1 MDTLNIHVEII
12 DHPSGDQLPILLDC
26 DGLPIPM
33 PSEFVM
39 GRRALGI
46 NTLVRNL
53 RELSVLYRWLEKERI
68 DLWGRIVKGNAFTEA
83 EIRGGLIESLR
94 RDQSQ
99 GRKVKKLT
107 VTPNSFNQR
116 LTTIRQFIGL
126 HFDIYLGSIPSN
138 DMRYEHI
145 REQKIRSI
153 SWLDNSFISAPPK
166 NASKQKGLS
175 LRQAKF
181 LVNCLDPKNDQI
193 FGRDPSV
200 RFRNY
205 ILVMIMLNYGLRPGE
220 LLSLK
225 VEDIEFGAIS
235 AIKVVRRPPDS
246 KDKRRP
252 RPHIKRNGRVM
263 PIDNPIFAKYIDEYI
278 MIWREKLEAN
288 ASEDSEYLI
297 LSDEGKPLSQPSI
310 VQFFQILRNRYPEEL
325 PSNLSAKSLR
335 HTFSSNMER
344 LLREAGMGEDRRAEA
359 LADLR
364 GDSSLSSQEVYIAQ
378 EIQEQ
383 ANKAMRN
390 YHSKILD

>member
-1 MDTLNIHVEII
+1 MYVEIV
-12 DHPSGDQLPILLDC
+12 DHPSGDQLPILLDS

-68 DLWGRIVKGNAFTEA
+68 DIWYRISRGKAFTEA

-94 RDQSQ
+94 RDQSH

-126 HFDIYLGSIPSN
+126 HFDIYLGSMPFD
-138 DMRYEHI
+138 DMRYERI
-145 REQKIRSI
+145 RDQKKATIK
-153 SWLDNSFISAPPK
+153 WLDSSFISAPPK
-166 NASKQKGLS
+166 NASKQKGLT
-175 LRQAKF
+175 LTQAKF
-181 LVNCLDPKNDQI
+181 LINCLDPKSDQI
-193 FGRDPSV
+193 LGRDPAV
-200 RFRNY
+200 HFRNY
-205 ILVMIMLNYGLRPGE
+205 VSVMIMLNYGLRPGE
-220 LLSLK
+220 LLSLR
-225 VEDIEFGAIS
+225 VSDIEFGAIS
-235 AIKVVRRPPDS
+235 AIKVIRRSPDP

-263 PIDNPIFAKYIDEYI
+263 PIDNSVFAKHLDEYI
-278 MIWREKLEAN
+278 MKWRDVLEAKSN
-288 ASEDSEYLI
+288 EESEYLI
-297 LSDEGKPLSQPSI
+297 LSDEGQPLSQPSI
-310 VQFFQILRNRYPEEL
+310 VQFFQILRNRFPDDL

-344 LLREAGMGEDRRAEA
+344 VLKEVGMDETRRAEA
-359 LADLR
+359 LAELR
-364 GDSSLSSQEVYIAQ
+364 GDSNLSSQEVYIAQ

-390 YHSKILD
+390 YHNKLLG

>member
-1 MDTLNIHVEII
+1 MYVEII
-12 DHPSGDQLPILLDC
+12 DHPSGDQLPILLDSN
-26 DGLPIPM
+26 GLPIPM

-53 RELSVLYRWLEKERI
+53 RELSVLYRWLEKECI
-68 DLWGRIVKGNAFTEA
+68 DLWDRILKGKAFTEA

-116 LTTIRQFIGL
+116 LTTTRQFIGL
-126 HFDIYLGSIPSN
+126 IFDIHLGAIPFN

-145 REQKIRSI
+145 RDQKMRTI
-153 SWLDNSFISAPPK
+153 SWLDSSFISAPPK
-166 NASKQKGLS
+166 NASKQKGLT
-175 LRQAKF
+175 LTQTKF
-181 LVNCLDPKNDQI
+181 LVNCLNPKNDQI
-193 FGRDPSV
+193 FGRDPAV

-205 ILVMIMLNYGLRPGE
+205 VSVMIMLKYGLRPGE

-235 AIKVVRRPPDS
+235 AIKVERRSPNP
-246 KDKRRP
+246 KDKRKP

-263 PIDNPIFAKYIDEYI
+263 PIDNPIFAKFLDEYI
-278 MIWREKLEAN
+278 MKWREKLEAK
-288 ASEDSEYLI
+288 ASDESEYLI
-297 LSDEGKPLSQPSI
+297 LSDEGRPLSQPSI
-310 VQFFQILRNRYPEEL
+310 VQFFQIIRNRFPDDL

-335 HTFSSNMER
+335 HTFSSNMEK
-344 LLREAGMGEDRRAEA
+344 LLREAGLDEQRRMEA

-383 ANKAMRN
+383 ANIAMRN
-390 YHSKILD
+390 YHNKLLG

>member
-1 MDTLNIHVEII
+1 METLNMYVEII
-12 DHPSGDQLPILLDC
+12 DHPSGDQLPILLDS

-53 RELSVLYRWLEKERI
+53 RELLVLYRWLEKERI
-68 DLWGRIVKGNAFTEA
+68 DLWDRIVKGRAFTEA

-99 GRKVKKLT
+99 DRKVKKLT

-126 HFDIYLGSIPSN
+126 HFDIYLGSISFN
-138 DMRYEHI
+138 DTRYEYI
-145 REQKIRSI
+145 REQKVRTI
-153 SWLDNSFISAPPK
+153 SWLNSSFISAPPI
-166 NASKQKGLS
+166 NASKQKGLT
-175 LRQAKF
+175 LNQAMF
-181 LVNCLDPKNDQI
+181 LLNYLEPKNDQI

-200 RFRNY
+200 HFRNY
-205 ILVMIMLNYGLRPGE
+205 VSVMIMLNYGLRPGE

-235 AIKVVRRPPDS
+235 AIKVERRQADP
-246 KDKRRP
+246 KDKRKP

-263 PIDNPIFAKYIDEYI
+263 PIDNPNFAKYLDEYI
-278 MIWREKLEAN
+278 MTWREKLEAK
-288 ASEDSEYLI
+288 ATEESEYLI
-297 LSDEGKPLSQPSI
+297 LSDEGKPLSQPSV
-310 VQFFQILRNRYPEEL
+310 VQFFQILRNRFPDDL

-344 LLREAGMGEDRRAEA
+344 MLKGVGMDEVRRSEA

-390 YHSKILD
+390 YHNKLLG